1 MGVGWSLCWEE
12 AKAKGQKEGQPGG
25 IELTSQMSSPPKGLP
40 LSVLGKTRFSLVQ

>member
-25 IELTSQMSSPPKGLP
+25 IELTSQMSPPPKGLP
-40 LSVLGKTRFSLVQ
+40 CLP